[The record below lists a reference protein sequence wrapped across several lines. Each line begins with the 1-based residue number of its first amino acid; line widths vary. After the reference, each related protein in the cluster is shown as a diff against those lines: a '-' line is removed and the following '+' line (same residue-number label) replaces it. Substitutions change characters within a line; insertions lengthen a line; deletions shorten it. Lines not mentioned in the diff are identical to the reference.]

1 MFLSL
6 RGTECHGN
14 LGRVVAEGIG
24 ACVVFPCP
32 LSAEIASLRS
42 QRQCGVS
49 EIASLPLRYAQGFGS
64 PQRQCGVSGIAS
76 SLCAPGNER
85 GGGAPRNDQNVT
97 CSAAF

>member
-49 EIASLPLRYAQGFGS
+49 EIASLRFALLAMSEEEVPLAM
-64 PQRQCGVSGIAS
+64 
-76 SLCAPGNER
+76 
-85 GGGAPRNDQNVT
+85 T
-97 CSAAF
+97 KM